1 MDAKT
6 SSELTGETISES
18 RGEGSLGLVSP
29 LQAVGILG
37 FGFYLAY
44 FYVMM
49 TCNLL
54 PPSFI
59 GRTSENSLVL
69 VFLLGEACAAG
80 FLGMLAKR
88 LTHQRVLK
96 ALSCIAAF
104 ALFLPSVA
112 VILSLPLLWFFV
124 CWFASGMGM
133 VCMLSLWGF
142 FLAQL
147 DHKRAVV
154 FPAISALIAGIVL
167 VTNSLL
173 LKADAL
179 PYLGIILPLTSA
191 GLFLFWAISLWSRG
205 EFVCP
210 KKTRPYDL
218 GSLLHSAGAMVANS
232 FLLGFCFY
240 VMASSGSPYGWM
252 AISFSIVIAA
262 VYKLLDAA
270 HGLHYQV
277 DMIIKII
284 APVAA
289 VTFLLMPYFLMPYR
303 YLLFAACMVFAMI
316 DEVVCWTAVAEY
328 MHIHQV
334 QPFANM
340 AFGRFGDI
348 VGLFLGFS
356 FGAEV
361 LGDTL
366 GQSVNA
372 GLLTGIVVIAFVAI
386 QVFFF
391 KDSYTPFVEH
401 KTMTEECA
409 QNVEGCNRGNFVSD
423 SPRVGAWKR
432 RCELFADH
440 YQLTARQ
447 TEVLILLAK
456 GYSTAKIEEE
466 LVVTNHTVKAHI
478 YGIYQK
484 TDVHS
489 RQELIDLLED
499 FPTEENFGEM
509 SCSPV

>member
-1 MDAKT
+1 MSEGRGADA
-6 SSELTGETISES
+6 SIS
-18 RGEGSLGLVSP
+18 LASP
-29 LQAVGILG
+29 LEAVGILG
-37 FGFYLAY
+37 FGFYLAD

-49 TCNLL
+49 TGSIL
-54 PPSFI
+54 PSAFI
-59 GRTSENSLVL
+59 GRTSENSLIL
-69 VFLLGEACAAG
+69 VFLLGEACAAV

-88 LTHQRVLK
+88 LTRQNVLK
-96 ALSCIAAF
+96 AVSVIAAL
-104 ALFLPSVA
+104 ALCLPSVSS
-112 VILSLPLLWFFV
+112 ILSFSLLGLFV
-124 CWFASGMGM
+124 CWFVSGMGM
-133 VCMLSLWGF
+133 VSMLSLWGF

-154 FPAISALIAGIVL
+154 FPAISTLIAGVIL
-167 VTNSLL
+167 ASDSLL
-173 LKADAL
+173 LKAEAL
-179 PYLGIILPLTSA
+179 PYLGVILPLTSA
-191 GLFLFWAISLWSRG
+191 ALFLFWAISLWSRG

-232 FLLGFCFY
+232 FLLGFGFY
-240 VMASSGSPYGWM
+240 VMASSGNPYGWM
-252 AISFSIVIAA
+252 AISFAIIIAA
-262 VYKLLDAA
+262 VYKLFDAT
-270 HGLHYQV
+270 HGLRYQV

-289 VTFLLMPYFLMPYR
+289 VTFLLMPYIPMPQR
-303 YLLFAACMVFAMI
+303 YFLFAACMMFAMI

-361 LGDTL
+361 LGNTL
-366 GQSVNA
+366 GPNIDA
-372 GLLTGIVVIAFVAI
+372 GLLTDIVVIFFVAI

-401 KTMTEECA
+401 KTMTEECD
-409 QNVEGCNRGNFVSD
+409 RSD
-423 SPRVGAWKR
+423 IVPDGPRTGAWKR
-432 RCELFADH
+432 RCESFAEH
-440 YQLTARQ
+440 YSLTARQ

-489 RQELIDLLED
+489 RQELIDLLEGFQAQD
-499 FPTEENFGEM
+499 KIEET
-509 SCSPV
+509 SHLSA